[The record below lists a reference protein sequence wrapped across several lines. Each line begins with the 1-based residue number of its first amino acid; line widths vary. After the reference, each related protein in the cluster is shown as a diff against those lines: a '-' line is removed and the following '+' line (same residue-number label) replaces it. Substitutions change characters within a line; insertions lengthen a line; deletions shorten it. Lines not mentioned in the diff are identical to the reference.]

1 MNYSCLENWLNVT
14 LSDFEPDNGS
24 AIFLYKMYLMTHT
37 SASQHI
43 FYCSES
49 GNIGLKDLNSE
60 QTVCGKSE
68 SFEPANIS
76 NNKKK
81 QTVL

>member
-1 MNYSCLENWLNVT
+1 
-14 LSDFEPDNGS
+14 
-24 AIFLYKMYLMTHT
+24 MTHT
-37 SASQHI
+37 SAPQHI